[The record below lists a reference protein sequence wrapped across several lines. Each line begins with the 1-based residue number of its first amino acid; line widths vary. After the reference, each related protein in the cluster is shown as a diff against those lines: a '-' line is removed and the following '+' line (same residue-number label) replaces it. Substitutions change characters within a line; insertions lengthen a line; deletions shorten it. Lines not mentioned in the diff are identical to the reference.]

1 MTYIH
6 SPYFNFCLFDS
17 FIAIFRNVFFIFFLS
32 IYFLKNNLLK
42 FQSEFYY
49 IQKFEV
55 KQISVER
62 SIQEMLKWDGGGRL
76 SDATSD
82 KLIWVSSLLVS
93 LRVCT
98 ITNRTT
104 YSVYDRQSVPVTMSR
119 AWLTDEGV
127 KRNKHGETETKSY
140 R

>member
-82 KLIWVSSLLVS
+82 KLIWVSSLLLS
-93 LRVCT
+93 LRVWK
-98 ITNRTT
+98 